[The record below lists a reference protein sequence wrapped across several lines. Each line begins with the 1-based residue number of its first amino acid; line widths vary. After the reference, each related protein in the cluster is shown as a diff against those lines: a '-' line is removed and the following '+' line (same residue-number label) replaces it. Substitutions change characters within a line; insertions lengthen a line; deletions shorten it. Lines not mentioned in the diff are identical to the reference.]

1 MKKIISIILMIS
13 ILSPLMAQNNY
24 TFPEYMERLQRDV
37 PKKAIQWFEE
47 NGYSDAYG
55 VDKRIFV
62 FYRGISRYH
71 KYARYK
77 GTIDD
82 ANRAASDF
90 RQALE
95 IPNDNVFYF
104 NNRAMLYL
112 GGLLATIPGD
122 KELPARIFNYYIA
135 NTSPFD
141 PDYPTSVYWALY
153 LNYLDKETYNTYYN
167 RLVSL
172 QETQVYPVAIIYD
185 YATATYKSIPE
196 MLAKIPAPKD
206 VKPNTYQWTQ
216 NGMNIYTLVSD
227 SVPIIPEDKVLPT
240 YGVQVSPSFEEYPP
254 ASRVPDPGD
263 NRRRLIE
270 EREVLEKI
278 FTEKFYIETNE
289 TVTNDIITDDIF
301 TNTVVTNEMINTND
315 IVTNDFITNEMVTN
329 DMITNNTIE
338 TFSNVETYTLNVVV
352 DKVNTYD
359 NVRINI
365 AGKEYNISNNS
376 FTIDLPEGEYDVQI
390 YVANKMYNNK
400 VKVTKGYYN
409 LLYIEV
415 KEGKLVNNMN
425 NQ

>member
-1 MKKIISIILMIS
+1 MI
-13 ILSPLMAQNNY
+13 
-24 TFPEYMERLQRDV
+24 
-37 PKKAIQWFEE
+37 K
-47 NGYSDAYG
+47 
-55 VDKRIFV
+55 
-62 FYRGISRYH
+62 
-71 KYARYK
+71 
-77 GTIDD
+77 
-82 ANRAASDF
+82 
-90 RQALE
+90 
-95 IPNDNVFYF
+95 
-104 NNRAMLYL
+104 
-112 GGLLATIPGD
+112 
-122 KELPARIFNYYIA
+122 
-135 NTSPFD
+135 
-141 PDYPTSVYWALY
+141 LY

-172 QETQVYPVAIIYD
+172 EGTQVYPVAIIYD

-278 FTEKFYIETNE
+278 FTEKFYIETNQ

-301 TNTVVTNEMINTND
+301 TNTVVTNEMINTN
-315 IVTNDFITNEMVTN
+315 EMVTN
-329 DMITNNTIE
+329 NIMTNNTIE
-338 TFSNVETYTLNVVV
+338 TFSNADTYTLNVLV

-359 NVRINI
+359 SVRINI
-365 AGKEYNISNNS
+365 AGKEYNIFNNDN

-390 YVANKMYNNK
+390 YIADKMYNNK
-400 VKVTKGYYN
+400 VKITKGYYN
-409 LLYIEV
+409 LLYVEV

>member
-1 MKKIISIILMIS
+1 MKKIISVILIIS
-13 ILSPLMAQNNY
+13 VLSPLMAQNNY
-24 TFPEYMERLQRDV
+24 TFPEYMERLQRQV

-55 VDKRIFV
+55 VDKRIFI

-77 GTIDD
+77 GSIDD

-95 IPNDNVFYF
+95 IPNDNVFHF
-104 NNRAMLYL
+104 NNRALLYL

-122 KELPARIFNYYIA
+122 KELPARIVNYYIA
-135 NTSPFD
+135 NASPFD
-141 PDYPTSVYWALY
+141 PDYPTAVYWALY
-153 LNYLDKETYNTYYN
+153 LNYLDKETYNTFYN

-172 QETQVYPVAIIYD
+172 EETQVYPVAIIYD
-185 YATATYKSIPE
+185 YSTATYKSIQE
-196 MLAKIPAPKD
+196 MLAKIPYPNN

-227 SVPIIPEDKVLPT
+227 SVPIIPEDKVLPL

-254 ASRVPDPGD
+254 RSRVPDPGD

-270 EREVLEKI
+270 EREALEKI

-289 TVTNDIITDDIF
+289 TVTNDIITDDLL

-315 IVTNDFITNEMVTN
+315 FITNEVIV
-329 DMITNNTIE
+329 DESIE
-338 TFSNVETYTLNVVV
+338 TFSNVDTYTLNVLV

-365 AGKEYNISNNS
+365 AGKEYNVYNNN

-390 YVANKMYNNK
+390 YIADKMYNNK